1 MSCSFVSSPKPPP
14 PSRRTARS
22 ASRRSPPRSHMCS
35 RSNGAPTTARKVWTR
50 ASPTA
55 SWCASSTR
63 RRATPICRIPR
74 TRPSCGPPARG
85 WPKCWWSIT
94 TAARS
99 RCRGKG
105 RAGHDPHDHARGRA
119 GRTRA
124 LRAAAGAGARDRG
137 RRGAGAGEP
146 LRPVWHRH
154 PHLQG
159 PLLGGPAATDPGAR
173 ILRTRGA
180 HRCRCARR
188 GAGDRGVGTGVAA
201 DINVGCGRCFYCR
214 KNEVLNCP
222 TMAQIGIHVDGALA
236 EYVKVPAS
244 HLVAIPRSTPVEMGA
259 LVEPVSCIV
268 RAVKKS
274 RLRLGESVLILGGG
288 PIGNLHLQLA
298 RAVGAAPVIVS
309 EPNPGRA
316 DWARRSG
323 ADIVVSD
330 PSQLAATVREATEGR
345 GADLVIESVGL
356 PVLYEQAFELV
367 RPGGRVLAF
376 GLTDA
381 DAQARYHPFKVVLGE
396 IGLQGSVAGMGD
408 DMREAMTLIA
418 HDRVRLAEF
427 AETVYPLA
435 RIAEA
440 MDAFVNDRRI
450 NKI

>member
-1 MSCSFVSSPKPPP
+1 MTPVPDTMLAAVLVAPGRFELRQLPVPAIGPDEVLVRV
-14 PSRRTARS
+14 RRCGLCGTDIHIFKGHYS
-22 ASRRSPPRSHMCS
+22 ADKLPL
-35 RSNGAPTTARKVWTR
+35 
-50 ASPTA
+50 
-55 SWCASSTR
+55 
-63 RRATPICRIPR
+63 IP
-74 TRPSCGPPARG
+74 
-85 WPKCWWSIT
+85 
-94 TAARS
+94 
-99 RCRGKG
+99 
-105 RAGHDPHDHARGRA
+105 GHEFSGHVVRVG
-119 GRTRA
+119 
-124 LRAAAGAGARDRG
+124 AAAGDIA
-137 RRGAGAGEP
+137 
-146 LRPVWHRH
+146 
-154 PHLQG
+154 
-159 PLLGGPAATDPGAR
+159 LGTAVT
-173 ILRTRGA
+173 
-180 HRCRCARR
+180 
-188 GAGDRGVGTGVAA
+188 A

-244 HLVAIPRSTPVEMGA
+244 HLVPIPRRTPVEQGA

-274 RLRLGESVLILGGG
+274 RLRLGESVLVLGGG
-288 PIGNLHLQLA
+288 PIGNLHVQLA

-316 DWARRSG
+316 EWARRSG

-330 PSQLAATVREATEGR
+330 PAALRAAVLEATGGR

-356 PVLYEQAFELV
+356 PALYEQAFDLV

-381 DAQARYHPFKVVLGE
+381 AAQARYHPFKVVLGE

-418 HDRVRLAEF
+418 HDRVQLAEF
-427 AETVYPLA
+427 AETVFPLA

-440 MDAFVNDRRI
+440 MEAFVSDKRI
-450 NKI
+450 NKVQVDVS

>member
-1 MSCSFVSSPKPPP
+1 MRAAVLAAPGRFELRQVPVPEIADDEVLVRVSRCGLCGTDIHIFKGHYSADRLPLIPGHEF
-14 PSRRTARS
+14 SGHVVRTAD
-22 ASRRSPPRSHMCS
+22 
-35 RSNGAPTTARKVWTR
+35 
-50 ASPTA
+50 
-55 SWCASSTR
+55 
-63 RRATPICRIPR
+63 
-74 TRPSCGPPARG
+74 
-85 WPKCWWSIT
+85 
-94 TAARS
+94 AAR
-99 RCRGKG
+99 
-105 RAGHDPHDHARGRA
+105 DV
-119 GRTRA
+119 A
-124 LRAAAGAGARDRG
+124 LGTAVTADIAIEGD
-137 RRGAGAGEP
+137 GAGAGY
-146 LRPVWHRH
+146 
-154 PHLQG
+154 
-159 PLLGGPAATDPGAR
+159 
-173 ILRTRGA
+173 
-180 HRCRCARR
+180 
-188 GAGDRGVGTGVAA
+188 
-201 DINVGCGRCFYCR
+201 GR
-214 KNEVLNCP
+214 
-222 TMAQIGIHVDGALA
+222 
-236 EYVKVPAS
+236 VPAS

-435 RIAEA
+435 RIA
-440 MDAFVNDRRI
+440 
-450 NKI
+450 